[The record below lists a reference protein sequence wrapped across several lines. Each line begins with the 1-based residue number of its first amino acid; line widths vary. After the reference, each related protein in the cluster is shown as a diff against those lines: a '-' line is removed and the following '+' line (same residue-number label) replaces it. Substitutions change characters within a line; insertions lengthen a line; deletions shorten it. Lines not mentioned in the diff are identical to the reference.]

1 MGFDQL
7 YAATIAPGQAAGD
20 LERRAFAEIIDIRL
34 EGQAQAGNLSAR
46 HAVDHPRR
54 IFKNMIDL
62 CVIHF
67 TSGTDETRVLRVAM
81 NDEPRVHSDAMPSNA
96 WAGLQDI
103 HPGMPIGESDHFPH
117 IQIKAIGDHR
127 SAEHTS
133 ELKSIMRTSSAVFC
147 LKK

>member
-1 MGFDQL
+1 MVL
-7 YAATIAPGQAAGD
+7 
-20 LERRAFAEIIDIRL
+20 RL
-34 EGQAQAGNLSAR
+34 PRSTRTYTLFPYTTLFRS
-46 HAVDHPRR
+46 VDHPRR

-117 IQIKAIGDHR
+117 IQIKAIGDHCQLSGTR
-127 SAEHTS
+127 NIDR
-133 ELKSIMRTSSAVFC
+133 KSTRLNSSN
-147 LKK
+147 

>member
-1 MGFDQL
+1 
-7 YAATIAPGQAAGD
+7 
-20 LERRAFAEIIDIRL
+20 
-34 EGQAQAGNLSAR
+34 
-46 HAVDHPRR
+46 
-54 IFKNMIDL
+54 MIDL

-117 IQIKAIGDHR
+117 IQIKAIGDHWQLIGNGHLQI
-127 SAEHTS
+127 A
-133 ELKSIMRTSSAVFC
+133 IAVFDHDRKSVVEGKSVSVSVDIGGRRII
-147 LKK
+147 KKKKE